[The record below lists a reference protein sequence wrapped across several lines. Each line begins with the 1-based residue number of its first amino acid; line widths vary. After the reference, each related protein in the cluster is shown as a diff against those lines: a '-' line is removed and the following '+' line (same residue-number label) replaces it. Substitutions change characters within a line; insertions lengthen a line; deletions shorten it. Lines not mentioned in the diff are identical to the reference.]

1 MSKLVPWGTLLGL
14 LLVAA
19 GSAPGDDRA
28 ATPKGA
34 VDALLTRL
42 DQIGHD
48 AGMTS
53 AKRALLSAGEVQK
66 FNQQYKGKPLSV
78 RLKIQDVVPYA
89 KGSYVSAGNP
99 DLALVQFRT
108 AMFQINLPIAEA
120 AAIGK
125 DSVLVVSGTLSGA
138 TEPRRGAISS
148 VLEPGAAVSFP
159 SRANFNYRIW
169 LDNASWQVAHAKAAE
184 EKSTG
189 GKSTADK
196 TAEDTT
202 ATTDAPAEEEG
213 LDMPATT
220 RRKHSPADRSQSAE
234 TRSVDDLKSFF
245 LKGMASS
252 QHPYGSKTAD
262 TAVRTG
268 PGLGS
273 GQASAS
279 GAGSGRVKHNHVYVA
294 EELIHKFGEPATR
307 ASKDTTETWTF
318 KCKDGVVRVRFTEIG
333 YAGGAGVSGSKKLRL
348 EITSV
353 DAESGP
359 GAGTGRFGR

>member
-1 MSKLVPWGTLLGL
+1 MSKLVPSVSLLGL
-14 LLVAA
+14 LLAA
-19 GSAPGDDRA
+19 ATSAPGDDRT

-42 DQIGHD
+42 DTIGHD
-48 AGMTS
+48 ANTTS
-53 AKRALLSAGEVQK
+53 AKRAMLAAGEVEK
-66 FNQQYKGKPLSV
+66 FNQRYKGKQLSV

-108 AMFQINLPIAEA
+108 TMFQINLPIAEA

-169 LDNASWQVAHAKAAE
+169 LDNASWQVEHSKAAE

-202 ATTDAPAEEEG
+202 ATADAPAEGDG
-213 LDMPATT
+213 LDMPNTT
-220 RRKHSPADRSQSAE
+220 RRKHSPADRAQSAE
-234 TRSVDDLKSFF
+234 TRSVDELKSF
-245 LKGMASS
+245 SS
-252 QHPYGSKTAD
+252 RESFQGKISM
-262 TAVRTG
+262 
-268 PGLGS
+268 
-273 GQASAS
+273 
-279 GAGSGRVKHNHVYVA
+279 GAR
-294 EELIHKFGEPATR
+294 PATPWGQR
-307 ASKDTTETWTF
+307 
-318 KCKDGVVRVRFTEIG
+318 
-333 YAGGAGVSGSKKLRL
+333 
-348 EITSV
+348 
-353 DAESGP
+353 
-359 GAGTGRFGR
+359 GRD